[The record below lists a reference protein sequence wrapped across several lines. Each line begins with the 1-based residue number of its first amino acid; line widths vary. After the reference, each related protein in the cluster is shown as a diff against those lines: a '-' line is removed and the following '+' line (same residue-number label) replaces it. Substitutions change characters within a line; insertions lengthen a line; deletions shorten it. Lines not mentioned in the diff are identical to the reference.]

1 MAPALRKKCIIN
13 CDTLV
18 GEALSLPRS
27 TGIQLPTR
35 MGESVPARHLAPFNQ
50 TLSFVTWR
58 EAKSLPYSGWCY
70 LQLSRRWEDMMEER
84 RAFSHILL
92 CFGWKWE
99 IFPEFTK
106 NSQIKILLTRLQ
118 KRRLSDGLL
127 LGMEDWDGTKV
138 KQFCHKNNEKLQNV
152 AFYQRKIP
160 KAFFTEIGRKASF
173 PREWAGKDPI
183 AKFKKICIM

>member
-1 MAPALRKKCIIN
+1 
-13 CDTLV
+13 
-18 GEALSLPRS
+18 
-27 TGIQLPTR
+27 
-35 MGESVPARHLAPFNQ
+35 
-50 TLSFVTWR
+50 
-58 EAKSLPYSGWCY
+58 
-70 LQLSRRWEDMMEER
+70 MEER

-106 NSQIKILLTRLQ
+106 NSQIKILLTQLQ
-118 KRRLSDGLL
+118 KRRLSDGIL
-127 LGMEDWDGTKV
+127 LGLEEWDGTKV
-138 KQFCHKNNEKLQNV
+138 KQFCRKNNEKLQNV